1 MDGNGRWAR
10 ARRLPRTAGHRQGLE
25 ATREVI
31 EASARTGVE
40 VLTLFAFSSENWRRP
55 KDEVSALMQL
65 FISALGREVDRLIEH
80 GVRLRFI
87 GDREPFGQP
96 LIDLIQESEA
106 RTRELSGL
114 QLVIA
119 ANYGGR
125 WDLVEAARRLAR
137 EAIEGRRDPA
147 AIDEAALAGALAL
160 HGLPE
165 PDLFVRTG
173 GERRISNLLLWD
185 LAYTEL
191 YFTDVLWP
199 DFDTA
204 RLHEAFDWFGGRE
217 RRYGRTG
224 EQVRAVGDA

>member
-173 GERRISNLLLWD
+173 GERRISNFLLWD